1 VPGSVQVALP
11 ALPPP
16 RTPTLCR
23 PMPGPLK
30 SASLTLPPATPSF
43 SFCHPMTYCRL
54 GLSAPCWPQRRR
66 GRRVSAPPPQPLNG
80 SRAAVRPRVLP
91 GATAGGCAGAAA
103 KVRHAAARPPGNR
116 DRRGRGAG
124 LGRRALRRR
133 ANWTTRHLP
142 LPPTGAGRSTTT
154 DPCLALCRG
163 GGRCRLHSLTKQTNG
178 DNDDTELKGQ

>member
-91 GATAGGCAGAAA
+91 GATTGGCAGAAA